1 MEDAEVPNIVDQT
14 IDLPG
19 WITDLTIDL
28 AHSMVTY
35 RVWVNYE
42 KKSYTITFSGV
53 SAFYFVRGAG
63 ARRFEEPFHQQLDDG
78 SWAVSEWTAAR
89 YYPNGVGV
97 ANVEGAPGS
106 LESQWVGRFPTT
118 PNFAISQLGSI
129 FFIEA
134 NRIQVNDQV
143 FEVGYPPGRP
153 MNRENSESGDGRADE
168 R

>member
-1 MEDAEVPNIVDQT
+1 MGDEEYPNIVDQAIGFPGWVMDLQ
-14 IDLPG
+14 IDL
-19 WITDLTIDL
+19 IR
-28 AHSMVTY
+28 S
-35 RVWVNYE
+35 
-42 KKSYTITFSGV
+42 TITFRIRGPYGKEHHTVVFSGV

-63 ARRFEEPFHQQLDDG
+63 AKRFEEPFHQQFDDG
-78 SWAVSEWTAAR
+78 SWAVSEWTSAG

-118 PNFAISQLGSI
+118 PNFAISQYHGI

-143 FEVGYPPGRP
+143 FDVGYPPGHP
-153 MNRENSESGDGRADE
+153 MNRENSENGDGRPE
-168 R
+168 EC